1 MNFEIFEHTADQGI
15 RATGMTLSEL
25 FLNAS
30 EAFSCLS
37 TDPQSVNTEEEF
49 NIEISRDEIEELLV
63 AWLNELIFI
72 QDTEHVFLVKFE
84 INTLEPPVLKGRVMG
99 EKMNREKHTF
109 KSCLKAATYH
119 GLKVEQNDGV
129 WTCQV
134 IFDV

>member
-1 MNFEIFEHTADQGI
+1 MKFEVFEHTADQGI
-15 RATGMTLSEL
+15 RATGTSLLEV

-30 EAFSCLS
+30 KAFAFLS
-37 TDPQSVNTEEEF
+37 TDAETVMAEEEF
-49 NIEISRDEIEELLV
+49 NIEITRDETEELLI

-84 INTLEPPVLKGRVMG
+84 IDTLEPPLLKARVMG
-99 EKMNREKHTF
+99 EKMNREKHIF

-119 GLKVEQNDGV
+119 GLKVEEKNGI